1 MSKPSLQEQLDAVI
15 DAWNAEFTGKAITSF
30 RQAAEFT
37 TEVLRRTSPKMTGDY
52 AAGWTWAEKSSLG
65 RGSKK
70 VGAWQRNGYIVYNA
84 TEWQLTHLLEKGHEN
99 PTAGPGKQKRT
110 PAYPHIK
117 DAEQDGIADLVR
129 RLYENL

>member
-1 MSKPSLQEQLDAVI
+1 MSKTLEQQLSEI
-15 DAWNAEFTGKAITSF
+15 LDAWNAEFAGKAITSF

-37 TEVLRRTSPKMTGDY
+37 EEVLHRTSPKMTGDY
-52 AAGWTWAEKSSLG
+52 AAGWTWDEKNPKG
-65 RGSKK
+65 TRRG
-70 VGAWQRNGYIVYNA
+70 VWQGGNYIVYNA
-84 TEWQLTHLLEKGHEN
+84 TDWQLTHLLEHGHEN
-99 PTAGPGKQKRT
+99 PTAGPDKQKRT